1 MKYLL
6 DTCVIS
12 ELAKKRPV
20 ESVLR
25 WFNTIDEDDL
35 YVSSVTIGEIRKGI
49 ERFLEDDVRRLKLE
63 VWYNAVISGFGNHVI
78 QYDTDVAVEWGRIVG
93 CSLREGKARSPLDM
107 QIAATAIK
115 YGMILVTRNVA
126 DMLGVGVRLFNPF
139 ELKSS

>member
-139 ELKSS
+139 E

>member
-93 CSLREGKARSPLDM
+93 RSLREGKARSPLDM

-139 ELKSS
+139 E